1 MKFVI
6 YNGQNKVT
14 VDHVIIPEEILD
26 EEIPLTIKYSLY
38 DFCITSEFADDDEEF
53 KNEHFPTIEDEGI
66 MWKQE
71 TIN

>member
-6 YNGQNKVT
+6 YNGRNKFT
-14 VDHVIIPEEILD
+14 VDNVIIPEDCLD
-26 EEIPLTIKYSLY
+26 EEISLTIKYSLY
-38 DFCITSEFADDDEEF
+38 DFCITSEYAEEDELF

-66 MWKQE
+66 FWKQE

>member
-6 YNGQNKVT
+6 YNGENKVT
-14 VDHVIIPEEILD
+14 VDNVIIPETSYD

-38 DFCITSEFADDDEEF
+38 DFCITSEFADEDESYA
-53 KNEHFPTIEDEGI
+53 NEHFPTIEDEGI
-66 MWKQE
+66 SWKQE